1 MSFPPSRCQEMED
14 DNSLSNPEDDGTDS
28 PTVQAVHSPRWG
40 LKKNPCFDASRLIE
54 RSQSDALLLNS
65 DCGKMLTERTG
76 SVDQIGQEKHLLVA
90 KPKISE
96 TTKVYFDLSNIDC
109 SPGDSGDDD
118 VVMASAK
125 IKHKKKPLTS
135 LNRLLMTSRGLET
148 IPQVFEVDEPDLGLS
163 VDPSI
168 DKDETFESTP
178 GDLPYMR
185 AITGEGDDTMGSATL
200 GITSEDL
207 DSSDGSTC
215 FYTKYPLRFPHGYS
229 LSKYRHNLKLSYQT
243 LSQKLEQHIVQMRGE
258 LVFLQQLL
266 GADQVAK
273 IRILED
279 ILKLTKEAWDT
290 PVYGRDLAYSLC
302 DIIRMEG
309 LLDQL
314 ISNCSS
320 SNRELL
326 LASAN
331 LLEQVM
337 STRNRERVAKEG
349 LEAVV
354 KMTRDHA
361 GDLEMAKAATGILE
375 NMFKLSEETCTKV
388 INLGGLDVIL
398 KWCRCGTNYS
408 ILRRCAKAL
417 ANLSLFGGAE
427 NQEIMSK
434 HKVPEWLFP
443 LAFSDDNSIRYYA
456 CLAISALVA
465 NKELE
470 ASVIKSG
477 TLDLVLPFINSNKP
491 SQFAQSD
498 VTHKQGRDKI
508 WLKRL
513 IPLLFSRRQ
522 EAQAL
527 AAFHFAMEASIKA
540 EQGRHEI
547 FHEIDAVEPLKKI
560 AGSPNTVA
568 SKLAAEALKVI
579 GEKIPHKL
587 SQQVPLWTVDDVVY
601 WIGFEDYAT
610 RFRESHVDG
619 DILLI
624 LTDDDLHHGLSMD
637 SSIVRKSAHVRFAR
651 ELKSLKITADYS
663 ISDTT
668 GLDNWLMSINPELS
682 QYTYWMLR
690 QGVDKFEI
698 RSLSEEEL
706 RVECGIQNSI
716 HRRQILKH
724 REELS
729 SPETP
734 SLPHHHH
741 HHHLPAI
748 DPSLSIN
755 LTSLRSIDVFICYR
769 RSSGSQLAS
778 LLKVHLQLRGFSVF
792 LDIDRLRAGKFD
804 ENLLFSIQMS
814 SHFVLVLT
822 PDALDRCLG
831 DEGME
836 DWVHKEIV
844 AALDSNC
851 NIVPIVDNFEWP
863 AMERLPVDMRGV
875 VRFNSVRWVHEYQD
889 ACVDKLETFL
899 RRGRRPSQI
908 HTALSPMHVNTSD
921 TQYPPD
927 SPCKS
932 PSFHNLLELVTS

>member
-1 MSFPPSRCQEMED
+1 MEEELVKTLSPLIMP
-14 DNSLSNPEDDGTDS
+14 DNSGENRCKS
-28 PTVQAVHSPRWG
+28 PSENVILSPRSV
-40 LKKNPCFDASRLIE
+40 LKKNPCFDASKLIE
-54 RSQSDALLLNS
+54 RSQSDALLINTDGHKQLP
-65 DCGKMLTERTG
+65 ERTG
-76 SVDQIGQEKHLLVA
+76 SVDKMRMAHHLRVS
-90 KPKISE
+90 KPNVSE
-96 TTKVYFDLSNIDC
+96 TSKVYFDLSNVDN
-109 SPGDSGDDD
+109 SETDDDD
-118 VVMASAK
+118 VVTPVSTH
-125 IKHKKKPLTS
+125 KHKK
-135 LNRLLMTSRGLET
+135 RLLSASNRPSGLVKGLET
-148 IPQVFEVDEPDLGLS
+148 IHQGVELAEMDHNEGADPS
-163 VDPSI
+163 VD
-168 DKDETFESTP
+168 KDIMFETTP
-178 GDLPYMR
+178 GDLENMPSGQCGQSELDEML
-185 AITGEGDDTMGSATL
+185 GGSWPCL
-200 GITSEDL
+200 PPDEL
-207 DSSDGSTC
+207 DSSDGATS

-243 LSQKLEQHIVQMRGE
+243 LSQKLEQHIVQMRG
-258 LVFLQQLL
+258 
-266 GADQVAK
+266 ADLPTK
-273 IRILED
+273 IRTLQD

-314 ISNCSS
+314 IANCSS
-320 SNRELL
+320 QNRDLL

-337 STRNRERVAKEG
+337 STRNRERVAKDG

-354 KMTRDHA
+354 KMTRDYA
-361 GDLEMAKAATGILE
+361 GDYEMADATTGILE

-398 KWCRCGTNYS
+398 RWCRCGTNYS

-508 WLKRL
+508 WLKHL

-527 AAFHFAMEASIKA
+527 AAFHFAMEAIIKA
-540 EQGRHEI
+540 EQGRQEI

-560 AGSPNTVA
+560 ASSPNTVA
-568 SKLAAEALKVI
+568 SKLAAEALKII

-601 WIGFEDYAT
+601 WVTQIGFEDYAA
-610 RFRESHVDG
+610 RFGESRVDG

-624 LTDDDLHHGLSMD
+624 LTDDDLHSGLGMT
-637 SSIVRKSAHVRFAR
+637 SSIVRKRFVR

-663 ISDTT
+663 ISDPT
-668 GLDNWLMSINPELS
+668 GLDGWLMSINPELS

-690 QGVDKFEI
+690 QGVDKFELK
-698 RSLSEEEL
+698 SMSEEEL
-706 RVECGIQNSI
+706 TSECGIHNSI
-716 HRRQILKH
+716 HRRQMLMH
-724 REELS
+724 RDELVA
-729 SPETP
+729 PETP
-734 SLPHHHH
+734 SLSH
-741 HHHLPAI
+741 HHHLASLPSM
-748 DPSLSIN
+748 DPSHSIN
-755 LTSLRSIDVFICYR
+755 FNNLRSIDVFICYR

-804 ENLLFSIQMS
+804 ENLLLSIHMS
-814 SHFVLVLT
+814 NHFVLILT
-822 PDALDRCLG
+822 PDSLDRCLG
-831 DEGME
+831 DDNQE

-844 AALDSNC
+844 AAIDSNC
-851 NIVPIVDNFEWP
+851 NIVPIIDNFDWP
-863 AMERLPVDMRGV
+863 PLERLPVDMRGV

-899 RRGRRPSQI
+899 RRGRRMSQQV
-908 HTALSPMHVNTSD
+908 HSSVAAMHINNSD
-921 TQYPPD
+921 PQFPPD
-927 SPCKS
+927 SPCQS
-932 PSFHNLLELVTS
+932 TSCHNLLELTS

>member
-1 MSFPPSRCQEMED
+1 M
-14 DNSLSNPEDDGTDS
+14 DNSVSGSGDGPSLQNSPEKGEKEIKT
-28 PTVQAVHSPRWG
+28 PTSPRSSM
-40 LKKNPCFDASRLIE
+40 LKKDPCFDASKLIE
-54 RSQSDALLLNS
+54 RSQSDALLLNTDS
-65 DCGKMLTERTG
+65 KLIQVRT
-76 SVDQIGQEKHLLVA
+76 SSLDQMGVRAQPKS
-90 KPKISE
+90 KPNISE
-96 TTKVYFDLSNIDC
+96 TSKVYFDLSRLDN
-109 SPGDSGDDD
+109 SEGDEDDDDD
-118 VVMASAK
+118 VVTPHSK
-125 IKHKKKPLTS
+125 NRRLKKLS
-135 LNRLLMTSRGLET
+135 SSGSRLMMTTRGLET
-148 IPQVFEVDEPDLGLS
+148 IHQGVPLSDSEDKKLYESDGEPIVEKEMTS
-163 VDPSI
+163 VSAPSELELYHRSRSYPDPDDCFGYGVPSSPI
-168 DKDETFESTP
+168 
-178 GDLPYMR
+178 GD
-185 AITGEGDDTMGSATL
+185 
-200 GITSEDL
+200 DL
-207 DSSDGSTC
+207 DSSDGSSC

-243 LSQKLEQHIVQMRGE
+243 LSQKLEHHIGQMRGA
-258 LVFLQQLL
+258 
-266 GADQVAK
+266 GDQVVK
-273 IRILED
+273 IRILHD
-279 ILKLTKEAWDT
+279 ILNLTKEAWDT

-309 LLDQL
+309 LLDSL
-314 ISNCSS
+314 IQNCCS
-320 SNRELL
+320 SNRDLL

-337 STRNRERVAKEG
+337 STRNRERVAKDG

-354 KMTRDHA
+354 RMTRDFE
-361 GDLEMAKAATGILE
+361 GDLEMAQATTGILE

-388 INLGGLDVIL
+388 INLGGLNVIL
-398 KWCRCGTNYS
+398 RWCRCGTDYS

-477 TLDLVLPFINSNKP
+477 TLELVLPFINSNRP
-491 SQFAQSD
+491 SQFAASD

-508 WLKRL
+508 WLKHL

-527 AAFHFAMEASIKA
+527 AAFHFAMEAIIKA
-540 EQGRHEI
+540 EQGRQEI

-560 AGSPNTVA
+560 ASSPNTVA
-568 SKLAAEALKVI
+568 SKLAAEALKNI

-601 WIGFEDYAT
+601 WITQIGFEDYAH
-610 RFRESHVDG
+610 RVRESHVDG

-624 LTDDDLHHGLSMD
+624 LTDDDLQNGLNMT
-637 SSIVRKSAHVRFAR
+637 SSIVRKRFAR

-663 ISDTT
+663 ISDPTC
-668 GLDNWLMSINPELS
+668 LDTWLMSLNPELS

-690 QGVDKFEI
+690 QGVDKYELK
-698 RSLSEEEL
+698 SLSEEEL
-706 RVECGIQNSI
+706 KEECGIQNSV
-716 HRRQILKH
+716 HRRQILARRDDLVTH
-724 REELS
+724 
-729 SPETP
+729 ETPNLP
-734 SLPHHHH
+734 SLP
-741 HHHLPAI
+741 I
-748 DPSLSIN
+748 GTDPSLSFN
-755 LTSLRSIDVFICYR
+755 LSSLRSIDVFICYR

-804 ENLLFSIQMS
+804 ENLLLSIQMS
-814 SHFVLVLT
+814 SHFVLILT

-831 DEGME
+831 DEGQD

-844 AALDSNC
+844 AALETNC
-851 NIVPIVDNFEWP
+851 NIVPIIDNFE
-863 AMERLPVDMRGV
+863 
-875 VRFNSVRWVHEYQD
+875 WVHEYQD
-889 ACVDKLETFL
+889 ACVEKLETFL
-899 RRGRRPSQI
+899 RRQGRRQSQQQ
-908 HTALSPMHVNTSD
+908 HLA
-921 TQYPPD
+921 
-927 SPCKS
+927 S
-932 PSFHNLLELVTS
+932 PSMSSMHSQMSTGEPQF